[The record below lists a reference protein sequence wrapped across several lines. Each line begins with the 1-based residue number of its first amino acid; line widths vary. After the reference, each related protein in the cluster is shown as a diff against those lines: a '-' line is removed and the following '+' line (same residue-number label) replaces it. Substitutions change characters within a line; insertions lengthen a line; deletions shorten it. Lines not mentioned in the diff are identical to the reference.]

1 MFYQI
6 VVLLCLY
13 YITIFLTFCNAMTNS
28 GEYAKIEA
36 DVEYVPTNVNIV
48 PDDVN
53 AINSLA
59 QCSIKCQFN
68 ELCLTTTYYEDL
80 KLCRLFSAHISQGTL
95 LNRANAKVID
105 MVDRGKK

>member
-13 YITIFLTFCNAMTNS
+13 YITIFLTLCNAITNS
-28 GEYAKIEA
+28 GEYAIIKA
-36 DVEYVPTNVNIV
+36 DVEYVPTNVSIV
-48 PDDVN
+48 LDNVN

-59 QCSIKCQFN
+59 QCSIKCKFN
-68 ELCLTTTYYEDL
+68 ELCLTATYYEDL
-80 KLCRLFSAHISQGTL
+80 KLCRLFSAHNSQGTL
-95 LNRANAKVID
+95 VGRVNVTVID